1 MYDIIYDMY
10 IVTDGW
16 MIIKLYYF
24 ICETFSSCSEARL
37 IFLLLLFL
45 FFERSS

>member
-37 IFLLLLFL
+37 LNIFVVVVFI
-45 FFERSS
+45 F